1 VTLTIPTVNQ
11 NRKKMLLYNDKN
23 KIKKISFNNLKKK
36 IKLIYFILSN
46 ISVFLALSILQDR

>member
-1 VTLTIPTVNQ
+1 MTLTIPTVNQ